1 MWRLPLR
8 VIDYLAQLNSLSAR
22 RLVILSLLPSLL
34 SFFDREWSS
43 WLDAI
48 TLEEYVGELRRR
60 VKLTNIEG
68 YRWSLL
74 LFSYIILL
82 VMRSTLFVS
91 IINLCFFTSI
101 LSRHIEDRVASMLL
115 LASIS
120 LLGTVKVGSSI
131 NFLYTAGLLIITLVL
146 LRLLRDVFLDSSFWS
161 FS

>member
-22 RLVILSLLPSLL
+22 HLVILSLLPSLL

-48 TLEEYVGELRRR
+48 TLEEYVGELWRR

-101 LSRHIEDRVASMLL
+101 LSRHVEDRVASMLL
-115 LASIS
+115 LASVS

-131 NFLYTAGLLIITLVL
+131 FFLYTTNLLIIILVL
-146 LRLLRDVFLDSSFWS
+146 FRLLSDVFLDSSFWS

>member
-101 LSRHIEDRVASMLL
+101 LSRHVEDRVASMLL

-131 NFLYTAGLLIITLVL
+131 NFLYTASLLIITLVL
-146 LRLLRDVFLDSSFWS
+146 LRLLSDVFLDSSFWS

>member
-48 TLEEYVGELRRR
+48 TLEEYVGELWRR

-101 LSRHIEDRVASMLL
+101 LSRHVEDRVASMLL
-115 LASIS
+115 LASVS

-131 NFLYTAGLLIITLVL
+131 FFLYTTNLLIIILVL
-146 LRLLRDVFLDSSFWS
+146 FRLLSDVFLDSSFWS